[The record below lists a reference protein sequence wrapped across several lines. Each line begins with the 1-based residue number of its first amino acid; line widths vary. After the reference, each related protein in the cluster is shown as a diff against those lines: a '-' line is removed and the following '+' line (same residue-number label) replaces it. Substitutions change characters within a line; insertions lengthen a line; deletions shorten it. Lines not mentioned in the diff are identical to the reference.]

1 MVGALY
7 SSDLENRKFAAR
19 KILEIRANAN
29 SDESVR
35 VFQTPQQIN
44 FTASSLRELLP
55 EAEWDRLP
63 FTSPP
68 ILSELTDVQ
77 IQGILEG
84 QNPPLLNCEAPC
96 HSQSVERAVKL
107 MAEATGRYSEHSN
120 QRGFILNKIESR
132 KEMKEFKSK
141 KYFPGIQ
148 N

>member
-1 MVGALY
+1 L
-7 SSDLENRKFAAR
+7 S
-19 KILEIRANAN
+19 
-29 SDESVR
+29 
-35 VFQTPQQIN
+35 
-44 FTASSLRELLP
+44 ELLP

-77 IQGILEG
+77 IKGILEG
-84 QNPPLLNCEAPC
+84 QEAPC
-96 HSQSVERAVKL
+96 HSQSVKRAVKL
-107 MAEATGRYSEHSN
+107 MAEATGHYSEHSN